1 MKAGLGKFSCGTG
14 QDPFHTMRL
23 PPKGED
29 CVPRLP
35 ASAWIPLCVFLCASE
50 SDLGQT
56 AEGSWKCR
64 MVPVAPVLPL
74 GPDWVK
80 YMKMLVAVALTEA
93 RVRKLRDLSDS
104 FPKTKKM
111 PVLHGP
117 RLSDE
122 TRLDTS
128 SVYPLSKSRWFCLAL
143 SQEAMTGA

>member
-1 MKAGLGKFSCGTG
+1 
-14 QDPFHTMRL
+14 
-23 PPKGED
+23 
-29 CVPRLP
+29 
-35 ASAWIPLCVFLCASE
+35 
-50 SDLGQT
+50 
-56 AEGSWKCR
+56 

-80 YMKMLVAVALTEA
+80 YMKMLVAVALPEA

-104 FPKTKKM
+104 FPKTRKT
-111 PVLHGP
+111 PVLCGP

-128 SVYPLSKSRWFCLAL
+128 SVCPLSKSRWFCLAL